1 MKTDQII
8 VVPVATYLNVYL
20 NTNCERIWRIFSI
33 RASKRI
39 HCIYKQV

>member
-1 MKTDQII
+1 MKTDQIS

-20 NTNCERIWRIFSI
+20 NTNGERIWRIFSI
-33 RASKRI
+33 TASTPI